1 MNIGGGDIVQANSSA
16 GPTRRAV
23 LAGIAAAGAMP
34 ALPALAADAAPL
46 RFGLA
51 MPLTGGQATYGQDQV
66 RAAQWGLDAINAAGG
81 VNGRKLEA
89 ITLDTQADPQIG
101 IQAANRLVSIE
112 KVPVFVTAWSEV
124 VKAVAPV
131 ANDAK
136 VVELSVGANS
146 AQIAKLGDY
155 VYTTFPLADVDITAV
170 AQYEA
175 DKLGKKRA
183 AVLYINNETGIV
195 AAEIYRKVFT
205 AAGGT
210 VVAYEAYDP
219 KATDWTGQILKVRLA
234 SPDVIH
240 IQGLVADTPQVI
252 AQLRQL
258 GMTQTISSY
267 SSIYNP
273 RLIRQL
279 GAAAEGVIATSL
291 APGPADS
298 AAVAAYVERWKKEV
312 GREPNGLPYTQ
323 YLYDAP
329 YIIAAVLRSLAAK
342 SQPVTGESF
351 RAEMLA
357 IGTFDLPLTGKLV
370 INADHTVRKPVY
382 LMQVKGGA
390 WTQLAV
396 VG

>member
-1 MNIGGGDIVQANSSA
+1 MQNDSLKI
-16 GPTRRAV
+16 TRRKV
-23 LAGIAAAGAMP
+23 LAGMGAAGA
-34 ALPALAADAAPL
+34 AIASRRAAAEPAPL

-66 RAAQWGLDAINAAGG
+66 RAAQWALDAINGAGG

-89 ITLDTQADPQIG
+89 ITLDTQADAQIG
-101 IQAANRLVSIE
+101 IQAANRLVSVE
-112 KVPVFVTAWSEV
+112 NVPVFVTAWSEV

-131 ANDAK
+131 ANDGK

-146 AQIAKLGDY
+146 AQIAKLGEY

-170 AQYEA
+170 ARYEA
-175 DKLGKKRA
+175 ATMGKKRA

-205 AAGGT
+205 QAGGS

-279 GAAAEGVIATSL
+279 GAAAEGVVATSL
-291 APGPADS
+291 APGPTDNP
-298 AAVAAYVERWKKEV
+298 AVKAYVERWKKEV

-323 YLYDAP
+323 YLHDAP
-329 YIIAAVLRSLAAK
+329 YMIAATFRGMEAK
-342 SQPVTGESF
+342 KLPMTGENF

-370 INADHTVRKPVY
+370 INADHTVKKPVY

-396 VG
+396 VE

>member
-1 MNIGGGDIVQANSSA
+1 MQNDSLKI
-16 GPTRRAV
+16 TRRKV
-23 LAGIAAAGAMP
+23 LAGMGAAGA
-34 ALPALAADAAPL
+34 AIASRRAAAEPAPL

-66 RAAQWGLDAINAAGG
+66 RAAQWALDAINGAGG

-89 ITLDTQADPQIG
+89 ITLDTQADAQIG
-101 IQAANRLVSIE
+101 IQAANRLVSVE
-112 KVPVFVTAWSEV
+112 NVPVFVTAWSEV

-146 AQIAKLGDY
+146 AQIAKLGEY

-170 AQYEA
+170 ARYEA
-175 DKLGKKRA
+175 ATMGKKRA

-205 AAGGT
+205 QAGGS

-291 APGPADS
+291 APGPTDNP
-298 AAVAAYVERWKKEV
+298 AVKAYVERWK
-312 GREPNGLPYTQ
+312 
-323 YLYDAP
+323 
-329 YIIAAVLRSLAAK
+329 
-342 SQPVTGESF
+342 
-351 RAEMLA
+351 
-357 IGTFDLPLTGKLV
+357 
-370 INADHTVRKPVY
+370 
-382 LMQVKGGA
+382 
-390 WTQLAV
+390 
-396 VG
+396 

>member
-1 MNIGGGDIVQANSSA
+1 MQNDSLKI
-16 GPTRRAV
+16 TRRKV
-23 LAGIAAAGAMP
+23 LAGMGAAGA
-34 ALPALAADAAPL
+34 AIASRRAAAEPAPL

-66 RAAQWGLDAINAAGG
+66 RAAQWALDAINGAGG

-89 ITLDTQADPQIG
+89 ITLDTQADAQIG
-101 IQAANRLVSIE
+101 IQAANRLVSVE
-112 KVPVFVTAWSEV
+112 NVPVFVTAWSEV

-131 ANDAK
+131 ANDGK

-146 AQIAKLGDY
+146 AQIAKLGEY

-170 AQYEA
+170 ARYEA
-175 DKLGKKRA
+175 ATMGKKRA

-205 AAGGT
+205 QAGGS

-279 GAAAEGVIATSL
+279 GAAAEGVVATSL
-291 APGPADS
+291 APGPTDNP
-298 AAVAAYVERWKKEV
+298 AVKAYVERWKKEV

-323 YLYDAP
+323 YLHDAP
-329 YIIAAVLRSLAAK
+329 YMIAATFHGMEAK
-342 SQPVTGESF
+342 KLPMTGENF

-370 INADHTVRKPVY
+370 INADHTVKKPVY

-396 VG
+396 VE

>member
-1 MNIGGGDIVQANSSA
+1 MQNDSLKI
-16 GPTRRAV
+16 TRRKV
-23 LAGIAAAGAMP
+23 LAGMGAAGA
-34 ALPALAADAAPL
+34 AIASRRAAAEPAPL

-66 RAAQWGLDAINAAGG
+66 RAAQWALDAINGAGG

-89 ITLDTQADPQIG
+89 ITLDTQADAQIG
-101 IQAANRLVSIE
+101 IQAANRLVSVE
-112 KVPVFVTAWSEV
+112 NVPVFVTAWSEV

-131 ANDAK
+131 ANDGK

-146 AQIAKLGDY
+146 AQIAKLGEY

-170 AQYEA
+170 ARYEA
-175 DKLGKKRA
+175 ATMGKKRA

-205 AAGGT
+205 QAGGS

-279 GAAAEGVIATSL
+279 GAAAEGVVATSL
-291 APGPADS
+291 APGPTDNP
-298 AAVAAYVERWKKEV
+298 AVKAYVERWKKEV

-323 YLYDAP
+323 YLHDAP
-329 YIIAAVLRSLAAK
+329 YMIAATFRGMEAK
-342 SQPVTGESF
+342 KLPITGENF

-370 INADHTVRKPVY
+370 INADHTVKKPVY

-396 VG
+396 VE

>member
-1 MNIGGGDIVQANSSA
+1 MQNDSLKI
-16 GPTRRAV
+16 TRRKV
-23 LAGIAAAGAMP
+23 LAGMGAAGAAIAP
-34 ALPALAADAAPL
+34 RRAAAEPAPL

-66 RAAQWGLDAINAAGG
+66 RAAQWALDAINGAGG

-89 ITLDTQADPQIG
+89 ITLDTQADAQIG
-101 IQAANRLVSIE
+101 IQAANRLVSVE
-112 KVPVFVTAWSEV
+112 NVPVFVTAWSEV

-146 AQIAKLGDY
+146 AQIARLGEY

-170 AQYEA
+170 ARYEA
-175 DKLGKKRA
+175 ATMGKKRA

-205 AAGGT
+205 QAGGS

-291 APGPADS
+291 APGPTDNP
-298 AAVAAYVERWKKEV
+298 AVKAYVERWKKEV

-323 YLYDAP
+323 YLHDAP
-329 YIIAAVLRSLAAK
+329 YMIAATFRGMEAK
-342 SQPVTGESF
+342 KLPMTGENF

-370 INADHTVRKPVY
+370 INADHTVKKPVY

-396 VG
+396 VE